1 MNANEF
7 KVMALLYVANI
18 DGNIKAEE
26 VKAMMEKTDN
36 TTFETVNKMFS
47 KMNDADIL
55 EYINENK
62 SAFIN
67 SESDLESLIN
77 DCCAI
82 ISADE
87 RNTVMEEY
95 IVKALERVLR

>member
-26 VKAMMEKTDN
+26 VKAIVEKTDN

-77 DCCAI
+77 DCRAI

>member
-26 VKAMMEKTDN
+26 VKAIMEKTDN

-47 KMNDADIL
+47 KMNDAT
-55 EYINENK
+55 
-62 SAFIN
+62 F
-67 SESDLESLIN
+67 
-77 DCCAI
+77 
-82 ISADE
+82 
-87 RNTVMEEY
+87 
-95 IVKALERVLR
+95 

>member
-26 VKAMMEKTDN
+26 VKAIVEKTDN

-47 KMNDADIL
+47 KMDDAAIL

-62 SAFIN
+62 SAFIK
-67 SESDLESLIN
+67 SESDIESLIN

-87 RNTVMEEY
+87 QNTVMEEY